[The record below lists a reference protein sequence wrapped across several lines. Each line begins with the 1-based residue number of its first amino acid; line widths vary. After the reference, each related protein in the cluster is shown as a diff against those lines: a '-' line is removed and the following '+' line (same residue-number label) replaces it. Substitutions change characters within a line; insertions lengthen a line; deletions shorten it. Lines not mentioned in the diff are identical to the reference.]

1 MSRLSNDAGGHEGGS
16 ERERRKALTQRA
28 ILEAARDVFAQQGF
42 EGATLREVAERAGVK
57 QPLLVYHFQSKEV
70 LWKATI
76 DLLWTRVV
84 AAVRAG
90 SDWAEIADSPQVVRA
105 VLRSFIQIVADEPA
119 WLQILLRE
127 ASQPGPRLDWLVEQH
142 SRATYAAGMEFLESA
157 QKLGLVPKLP
167 TRHLLYILTGALTF
181 VMAIA
186 PEVERVTGEDPR
198 SAAFLDR
205 HVDTFIALLFPELAR
220 GRDPH

>member
-1 MSRLSNDAGGHEGGS
+1 MSPESSEGGGN

-28 ILEAARDVFAQQGF
+28 ILESARNVFAERGF

-57 QPLLVYHFQSKEV
+57 QPLLVYHFQSKEG
-70 LWKATI
+70 LWRATL

-90 SDWAEIADSPQVVRA
+90 SDWADIADSPEVVRA
-105 VLRSFIQIVADEPA
+105 VLRSFMRVVADEPA
-119 WLQILLRE
+119 WLQILMRE
-127 ASQPGPRLDWLVEQH
+127 ASQPGPHLDWLVEQH
-142 SRATYAAGMEFLESA
+142 SRATYEAGIDFLESA
-157 QKLGLVPKLP
+157 QKLGLLPRLP

-181 VMAIA
+181 VVAIA

-198 SAAFLDR
+198 SQEFLDR
-205 HVDTFIALLFPELAR
+205 HVDTFIALLFPDLGR
-220 GRDPH
+220 GVA